1 MFTFKNCKEA
11 FAKLGEY
18 LYDNHIKVED
28 GHDYTGAPIYMA
40 FTRPVAFTITD
51 VSECEDMLYELS
63 CNGQLM
69 PVDYEPEKAF
79 PGKFNKAVKHFK
91 ECKGLTRTYWNI
103 DKVFTFL
110 KEGNKV
116 HLSINYDE
124 LDFELSSYTNNIF
137 VKNYNLLKI
146 FAMKTEL
153 EIGSITFMCPA
164 GVSVYGSEKNLEFV
178 GKAIDMYFKGDE
190 ENAETEQ

>member
-1 MFTFKNCKEA
+1 MFIFKNCKEA

-51 VSECEDMLYELS
+51 VTGCEDIFNELS
-63 CNGQLM
+63 EAKQLL
-69 PVDYEPEKAF
+69 PVDYEPEKEF
-79 PGKFNKAVKHFK
+79 PGKFNKAVKHFN
-91 ECKGLTRTYWNI
+91 ECKELTRTYWNI
-103 DKVFTFL
+103 DKVFTFI

-124 LDFELSSYTNNIF
+124 LDFELCPYTNNIF

-146 FAMKTEL
+146 FALKTNL

-164 GVSVYGSEKNLEFV
+164 GVSVYGNEKNLEFV
-178 GKAIDMYFKGDE
+178 GKAIDDYFKAQGEKDDSNE
-190 ENAETEQ
+190 